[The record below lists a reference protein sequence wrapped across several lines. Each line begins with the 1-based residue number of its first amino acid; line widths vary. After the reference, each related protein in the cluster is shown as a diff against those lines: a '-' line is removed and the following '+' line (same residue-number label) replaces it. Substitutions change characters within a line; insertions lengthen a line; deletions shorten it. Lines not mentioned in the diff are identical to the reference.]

1 VQVAEAEHTA
11 EALGVTVKP
20 YRAASLS
27 ELNAALA
34 AIASDGMNG
43 VLNFQG
49 GLSLG
54 NRQLIVDFAAAHRL
68 PAVYQATLFAEAGGL
83 MAWAPNLENQFREAA
98 EYVAR
103 ILDGAKPG
111 DLPIRYPARYFLTI
125 NATAARNLGL
135 TLPPALLAQADRVV
149 S

>member
-1 VQVAEAEHTA
+1 
-11 EALGVTVKP
+11 
-20 YRAASLS
+20 
-27 ELNAALA
+27 
-34 AIASDGMNG
+34 MNG
-43 VLNFQG
+43 LANFQG

-103 ILDGAKPG
+103 ILDGPTQA
-111 DLPIRYPARYFLTI
+111 ISRFAMQR
-125 NATAARNLGL
+125 AT
-135 TLPPALLAQADRVV
+135 